1 LNLVTMPNSSNEL
14 ADTTPSFEAA
24 LAELQGIVADLE
36 DGSIGLEQSLT
47 RYARGVSLLKT
58 CYQVL
63 EQAEQRIEIL
73 VNLKADGTPVT
84 QPFDASATADA
95 EAPAAGKRRVRKAAQ
110 PSASNVSERPDDV
123 DESRLF

>member
-1 LNLVTMPNSSNEL
+1 MPNSSNEL
-14 ADTTPSFEAA
+14 ADSTPSFEAA

-36 DGSIGLEQSLT
+36 NGSIGLEQSLA
-47 RYARGVSLLKT
+47 RYERGVSLLKT

-63 EQAEQRIEIL
+63 ERAEQRIEIL

-84 QPFDASATADA
+84 QPFDASATAVA

-110 PSASNVSERPDDV
+110 QPASKVSEQPDEV
-123 DESRLF
+123 DESTLF

>member
-1 LNLVTMPNSSNEL
+1 MTNSSNEL
-14 ADTTPSFEAA
+14 AEATPSFEAA

-36 DGSIGLEQSLT
+36 DGSIGLEQSLA
-47 RYARGVSLLKT
+47 RYERGVALLKT

-84 QPFDASATADA
+84 EPFDASATADA
-95 EAPAAGKRRVRKAAQ
+95 EAPSAGKRRVRKAAQ
-110 PSASNVSERPDDV
+110 QSASKNSERPDDV

>member
-1 LNLVTMPNSSNEL
+1 MPNSSNEL
-14 ADTTPSFEAA
+14 ADSTPSFEAS
-24 LAELQGIVADLE
+24 LVELQGIVADLE
-36 DGSIGLEQSLT
+36 DGSIGLEQSLA
-47 RYARGVSLLKT
+47 RYERGVSLLKT

-95 EAPAAGKRRVRKAAQ
+95 DAPAAGKRRVRKAVQQ
-110 PSASNVSERPDDV
+110 PASTVSERPDED
-123 DESRLF
+123 DESTLF